1 MNCANNSQNQTWLP
15 MSKLIPQAAL
25 VIALSLVSKALAQD
39 GGLSSPD
46 SAIAENFVLFESLE
60 GDNSNNNA
68 SDVPGANDTNRG
80 VSRATQAT
88 PAFVLVGTS
97 RIGNTQ
103 TALLKHLSGDV
114 IRVPLTDTTNPISGH
129 ELYSVVNHGVGQVAV
144 RYPAAVPCGDFPD
157 QGVSC
162 DSNTNISSLSLTT
175 ATAVAIAEPVEEVE
189 EPEAETVRNPFEA
202 IRERG
207 RIGDPNQPAQRFQ
220 PRRIPPEDVPPG
232 YRVVST
238 PFGDRLVEQ

>member
-1 MNCANNSQNQTWLP
+1 MRYSLLLMCLLILTA
-15 MSKLIPQAAL
+15 KLAVAQEFQAQET
-25 VIALSLVSKALAQD
+25 V
-39 GGLSSPD
+39 D
-46 SAIAENFVLFESLE
+46 SDFSLFESLD
-60 GDNSNNNA
+60 GANNNNA
-68 SDVPGANDTNRG
+68 SDVPGANNPGRP
-80 VSRATQAT
+80 VSRATQAS

-103 TALLKHLSGDV
+103 AALLKHLSGDV
-114 IRVPLTDTTNPISGH
+114 IRVPLTDTVNPIPGH
-129 ELYSVVNHGVGQVAV
+129 ELYSVVNHGAGQVAV
-144 RYPAAVPCGDFPD
+144 RYPAAVPCGNFPE

-162 DSNTNISSLSLTT
+162 DSNTNITSLSLTT
-175 ATAVAIAEPVEEVE
+175 ASAVVLAESGEEVAEP
-189 EPEAETVRNPFEA
+189 ETETISNPFEA

-207 RIGDPNQPAQRFQ
+207 RIGDPSQPARFQ

>member
-1 MNCANNSQNQTWLP
+1 MRINRQT
-15 MSKLIPQAAL
+15 AAL
-25 VIALSLVSKALAQD
+25 LACISLFEIQIAVGQDNNPALQESA
-39 GGLSSPD
+39 SSA
-46 SAIAENFVLFESLE
+46 SSSEEFGLFESLD
-60 GDNSNNNA
+60 GANNGNNA
-68 SDVPGANDTNRG
+68 PERNNSASRG
-80 VSRATQAT
+80 NSRATQAT
-88 PAFVLVGTS
+88 PVFVLVGTS

-114 IRVPLTDTTNPISGH
+114 IRVPLTDNTDPIPGH
-129 ELYSVVNHGVGQVAV
+129 ELYSVVNHGTGQVSV
-144 RYPAAVPCGDFPD
+144 RYPSAVPCGDFPD

-175 ATAVAIAEPVEEVE
+175 ARAVVMVEAEEEAI
-189 EPEAETVRNPFEA
+189 EPEAETITNPFEA

-207 RIGDPNQPAQRFQ
+207 RAGDPNQPAQRFQ

-238 PFGDRLVEQ
+238 PFGDRLVEI